1 MDQPTQELQLAD
13 DWRTVWALEAESLAA
28 FWAGDTDRAL
38 ASARDMAARSEKH
51 HAFLSGRAM
60 VQLAAA
66 EYADG
71 DPASACDRLSVLDNE
86 PTRHLL
92 DRHAAHG

>member
-60 VQLAAA
+60 VRSPPL
-66 EYADG
+66 
-71 DPASACDRLSVLDNE
+71 SAPTATPRLRATGSPCSTTNQRA
-86 PTRHLL
+86 TS
-92 DRHAAHG
+92 